1 VRPMPGGAIAVAA
14 QAAPAAAQPAARP
27 ASQDNITFVGD
38 RITIDGQTKRWEELT
53 AAEKSRVRAAIAS
66 ARAAL
71 EQTHFDQAELDRAV
85 AAVPSKARM
94 AEIQGEIA
102 KAQANIA
109 ESVRRIDQHAA
120 EARAA
125 GRQADQVE
133 TAVRAALQSVQTTD
147 FQAVARALAAVDQ
160 AKIAQ
165 SVSGAA
171 QSVDKAK
178 AELARLQARMEA
190 DSQK

>member
-1 VRPMPGGAIAVAA
+1 MPGGAIAVAA